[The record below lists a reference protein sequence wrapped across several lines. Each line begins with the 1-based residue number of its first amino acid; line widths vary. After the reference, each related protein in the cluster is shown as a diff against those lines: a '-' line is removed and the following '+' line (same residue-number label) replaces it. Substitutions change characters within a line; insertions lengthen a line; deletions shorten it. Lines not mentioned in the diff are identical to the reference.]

1 MLDKLVWRQKQIIW
15 IKYPWWSMIFRKFL
29 LLWLN
34 KSIVINPDP
43 IVLNICLDLPFM
55 QQFIQPFILLE
66 TLEQLF
72 LYNLFYFRKLRF
84 NQYAKKGIILTFDRM
99 FLLYSDLYFSSLL
112 LQLLFIF
119 VVSFPYYSEESQ
131 KKDYGVNNI

>member
-1 MLDKLVWRQKQIIW
+1 
-15 IKYPWWSMIFRKFL
+15 
-29 LLWLN
+29 
-34 KSIVINPDP
+34 
-43 IVLNICLDLPFM
+43 M